1 MFSRVTN
8 LLLCTGKGLYKSSYT
23 CSCRIIQSEPL
34 YKKRTFCSKNKD
46 EKLEKYENDDLQHN
60 PTYTVSEKY
69 KVFRDEDAP
78 VVFDVDEEKNKINL
92 ADLELEDEFV
102 DSYEGLNLTRGISGV
117 YEIEDL
123 LDVLK
128 KDNAKDIFVA
138 SVPREF
144 SYVDYIV
151 VVTGKTQRHMLA
163 LATFVRKVYKLKMHS
178 GDTIPKIEGERSKDW
193 IALDLGNIV
202 LHVFS
207 QKAREVF
214 DLESLWSVGAK
225 YDDQVNFQD
234 PQTEIFEKYDAFL
247 KELQPADG

>member
-102 DSYEGLNLTRGISGV
+102 DSYEGLNLTRKLKYTICTFFSLVIEGDVLNIYIKLYKFLGGISGV

-193 IALDLGNIV
+193 IALDLGI
-202 LHVFS
+202 
-207 QKAREVF
+207 
-214 DLESLWSVGAK
+214 
-225 YDDQVNFQD
+225 
-234 PQTEIFEKYDAFL
+234 
-247 KELQPADG
+247 